1 MTNKKDAAKQIRKRV
16 RQMEVAQQALHR
28 RNLWERQHALSPPVS
43 RVPSESVNA
52 DMTDAAGDSDLRYFI
67 SPSQN
72 HKIDLYRLL
81 KTRNSDPAY
90 KASVKMLIY
99 LV

>member
-1 MTNKKDAAKQIRKRV
+1 MTNKKDAAKQIGKRV
-16 RQMEVAQQALHR
+16 RRMEVAQQALHR
-28 RNLWERQHALSPPVS
+28 WKLRERQHALSPVS

-52 DMTDAAGDSDLRYFI
+52 DMTDAAGDSDLHYFI

-81 KTRNSDPAY
+81 KTRNGDPAY